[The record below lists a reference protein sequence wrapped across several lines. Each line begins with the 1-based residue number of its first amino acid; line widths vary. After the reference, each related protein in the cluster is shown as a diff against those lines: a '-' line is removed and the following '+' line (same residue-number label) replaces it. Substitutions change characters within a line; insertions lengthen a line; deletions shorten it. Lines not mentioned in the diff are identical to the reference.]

1 MLKEIKIEIVSRET
15 IVTAKTVIVVL
26 QLIRILNVSRE
37 TFATAKPFFA

>member
-37 TFATAKPFFA
+37 TFATARPFFA